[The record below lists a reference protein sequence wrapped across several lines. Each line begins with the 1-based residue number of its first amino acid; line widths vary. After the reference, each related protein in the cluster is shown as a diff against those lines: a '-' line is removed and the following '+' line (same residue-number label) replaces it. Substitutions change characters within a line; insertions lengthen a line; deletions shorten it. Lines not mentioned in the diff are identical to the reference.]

1 MTRAIA
7 YATWSPD
14 DKQIAFVTNI
24 SGRYNIWLV
33 PSQSGWPTQLTVSN
47 QRQINIAWSPK
58 GRWIAYNSDY
68 DGNEQWD
75 LFLVSTSNGQ
85 VVNLTNTPEV
95 SEEGA
100 AWSPDGEKLAYSVK
114 PKQSPN
120 YEIDVMEILTKKVT
134 HLTSNTPA
142 QFSNLNPIWSKDGKW
157 IVYTQQTA
165 TGKDANVFIVS
176 AAGGHATNLTAH
188 QGEQRFA
195 ATDISPDGKTILIT
209 SNSVNGH
216 HNAGLLEV
224 ATKKITWLTS
234 DKVGDQFRHVFT
246 RRKAPYLDCKRR
258 RQPGYLRLRYRLE
271 TGPCFTDRQRHQ
283 LAAGR

>member
-1 MTRAIA
+1 MGDSS
-7 YATWSPD
+7 WSPD
-14 DKQIAFVTNI
+14 DKQVAFVTNI
-24 SGRYNIWLV
+24 TGRNNIWLV

-47 QRQINIAWSPK
+47 QRQANIAWSPK

-134 HLTSNTPA
+134 HLTSNTPGTV
-142 QFSNLNPIWSKDGKW
+142 QQSQSPSGQRDGKW
-157 IVYTQQTA
+157 IVYTQQNA
-165 TGKDANVFIVS
+165 AGKDANIFIVNS
-176 AAGGHATNLTAH
+176 AGGHATNLTPHPGRA
-188 QGEQRFA
+188 E
-195 ATDISPDGKTILIT
+195 TLPPLIFLPT
-209 SNSVNGH
+209 
-216 HNAGLLEV
+216 A
-224 ATKKITWLTS
+224 
-234 DKVGDQFRHVFT
+234 R
-246 RRKAPYLDCKRR
+246 
-258 RQPGYLRLRYRLE
+258 
-271 TGPCFTDRQRHQ
+271 PC
-283 LAAGR
+283 